1 MIDMAAAEQ
10 TCIVQVILRHE
21 EFLNL
26 RQHRRN
32 ETTLKKRILDFIR
45 WLHQKGFRHFI
56 VFINNAVDFWLAEL
70 LYFMESSDK
79 KAALSYSLYL
89 VPEDVEQI
97 SEWTMEEYYFD
108 EVVRH
113 AEKVHWCHGYW
124 RMPGFPLM
132 LLDMTD
138 HSSFCEHCC

>member
-1 MIDMAAAEQ
+1 MMASEQ
-10 TCIVQVILRHE
+10 TCVVQVMLRHE

-26 RQHRRN
+26 RKHRRN
-32 ETTLKKRILDFIR
+32 ETRLKKCILGFIR

-70 LYFMESSDK
+70 LYFMENGDQ

-89 VPEDVEQI
+89 VPKDAEHI

-108 EVVRH
+108 EVVCH
-113 AEKVHWCHGYW
+113 AKKVYWCRGYW
-124 RMPGFPLM
+124 RMPSFPLM
-132 LLDMTD
+132 LLDLTD
-138 HSSFCEHCC
+138 HLSFCANCC